1 LKKRRTVMATVV
13 PVVRVEVL
21 GFYYDDDGNRVPVI
35 RHKCV
40 RMEGWRDFDVTFGPE
55 GERLF
60 VPREA

>member
-1 LKKRRTVMATVV
+1 MATVV
-13 PVVRVEVL
+13 PVVRVKVL

-35 RHKCV
+35 RHKCE
-40 RMEGWRDFDVTFGPE
+40 RLEGWRDFEVTFDPD

>member
-1 LKKRRTVMATVV
+1 MATVV

-21 GFYYDDDGNRVPVI
+21 EFYCDDDGNRVPVT

-40 RMEGWRDFDVTFGPE
+40 RMEGWMDFDVTFGPE

-60 VPREA
+60 VPRET